1 MVENLTKDRQG
12 GNRNRQHQYG
22 IEELNEIKQSCNLID
37 IWRTQNKFKTQF
49 TYKNDILDFKSRKD
63 RFYIWNH
70 TRKNFSIWSDIV
82 PNTLSDH
89 HMISF
94 SLTNVTRNKRGPSYW
109 KLNTSIYKIK
119 KTNKKYKPFGY
130 IGKIR
135 KTFIPTKLK
144 GGIWPKRIYNVLPK
158 TFV

>member
-70 TRKNFSIWSDIV
+70 TRKNFSI
-82 PNTLSDH
+82 
-89 HMISF
+89 
-94 SLTNVTRNKRGPSYW
+94 
-109 KLNTSIYKIK
+109 
-119 KTNKKYKPFGY
+119 
-130 IGKIR
+130 
-135 KTFIPTKLK
+135 
-144 GGIWPKRIYNVLPK
+144 
-158 TFV
+158 